1 MRRRQFLQGLIG
13 AAGVLP
19 LPAQAEQS
27 MPVIGLLAAPPL
39 SAYRGY
45 LEAFRQGVKEIG
57 FIEGQNVTI
66 EYRSADGQYDR
77 LQKLAADL
85 VARHVV
91 LIVTMGGVPAAL
103 AAKAATSTV
112 PIVFGVAEDP
122 VKLGLV
128 RSFAKP
134 GGNATGVSFLTA
146 ELDRKRL
153 ELVREVL
160 PKAELIGILLNPK
173 NPQTAGQVQGI
184 EEAAQS
190 FGLKLAILNAS
201 SEQEIDSAYARIDQQ
216 HINALVIGADGF
228 FFGRRE
234 QIVQLSANH
243 ALPTIFRYREESEIG
258 GLMSYGT
265 DLADAYRLEGN
276 YVGRILKGEKPSELP
291 VQQSIKV
298 ELVINLKSAKALG
311 LTFPLSL
318 LGRADEVIE

>member
-1 MRRRQFLQGLIG
+1 MRRRQFLRGLIG

-19 LPAQAEQS
+19 FPVRAEQN
-27 MPVIGLLAAPPL
+27 MPVVGLLAAPPL
-39 SAYRGY
+39 SAYHGY
-45 LEAFRQGVKEIG
+45 LDALKQGAKETG
-57 FIEGQNVTI
+57 FVEGQNVAI

-77 LQKLAADL
+77 LQGLAADL
-85 VARHVV
+85 VAQHVAV
-91 LIVTMGGVPAAL
+91 IVTLGGVPAAL

-122 VKLGLV
+122 VTLGLV
-128 RSFAKP
+128 SSFAKP

-173 NPQTAGQVQGI
+173 NPQTAGQVQAI
-184 EEAAQS
+184 EAATQG
-190 FGLKLAILNAS
+190 FRLKLIILNAS
-201 SEQEIDSAYARIDQQ
+201 SEQEIEGAFVRADQE
-216 HINALVIGADGF
+216 HINALVIGADSF

-234 QIVQLSANH
+234 QIVKLSTSH

-276 YVGRILKGEKPSELP
+276 YVGRILKGEKPSDLP

-298 ELVINLKSAKALG
+298 ELVINLKSAKSLG